1 MKIILI
7 AQIIAITFF
16 LQPHFVHA
24 ANSESTELKGGHQI
38 EVISLNLDKDVNM
51 AGSGEMDDHYFKFFP
66 HPLPLKDM
74 IRESLAEGKKWDI
87 IGFQELI
94 EGHRGDVYDSALFI
108 QMMKELKP
116 ERTYRCVTQK
126 INSDGFAAG
135 VCSHYPFIEN
145 TFREEIIFTSSNKVQ
160 NRVIVCVQIDTPAGI
175 IPVCSTH
182 PRAGSDPPSQFRNME
197 NIVFERIL
205 PSYVPA
211 TIPPDLRTPYIN
223 SLKARLVLTGDMNYT
238 PNGTEKFQSTCIR
251 KWPGIKMTEQMGG
264 CGIDQVMIVK
274 MNDPF
279 FAHTEPFNR
288 YYLTPIGGYL
298 DHTKAWPTDH
308 MGPVFSL
315 IQTAEL
321 APLALKQGDLDN
333 DGDVDVFDY
342 NILLGKFGATGA
354 PGFHAADIVQNGAVD
369 IFDYNKL
376 VENFGK

>member
-1 MKIILI
+1 MKIIIFIQIFVI
-7 AQIIAITFF
+7 ALF
-16 LQPHFVHA
+16 LQQHSAHA
-24 ANSESTELKGGHQI
+24 ASSDTTQLKGGHQI

-51 AGSGEMDDHYFKFFP
+51 AGRGEMDEHYFNFFP
-66 HPLPLKDM
+66 QPLPFKDM
-74 IRESLAEGKKWDI
+74 IQESLAEGKKWDI

-211 TIPPDLRTPYIN
+211 TIPPDLRTSYIN
-223 SLKARLVLTGDMNYT
+223 SLKARLILTGDMNYA
-238 PNGTEKFQSTCIR
+238 PNGTEKFTSTCT
-251 KWPGIKMTEQMGG
+251 KSWPGMQPSQQMGG
-264 CGIDQVMIVK
+264 CGIDQVMVVN
-274 MNDPF
+274 MQHAAFN
-279 FAHTEPFNR
+279 HSEPYNR
-288 YYLTPIGGYL
+288 QYLTSMGGYQ
-298 DHTKAWPTDH
+298 DFTRAWPTDH
-308 MGPVFSL
+308 MGPVFAL

-321 APLALKQGDLDN
+321 APLLLKQGDLDS
-333 DGDVDVFDY
+333 DSDVDIFDY
-342 NILLGKFGATGA
+342 NVLLGKFGATGA
-354 PGFHAADIVQNGAVD
+354 PGFHAADIIQNGVVD

-376 VENFGK
+376 IESFGK